1 MLAYNAFFDASLFY
15 TFDPLLFFFRLV
27 LPLPP
32 FSEEDFFCN
41 FLFNYQKKALA
52 PSFEKN
58 KKPLNTNCNHN
69 NECCSN
75 VVMVM
80 LFLPSVGIL
89 EMFESELHTLQ
100 LKVFFSLFLYQKSWQ
115 FFLKKQKKIEFTLEK
130 YEI

>member
-1 MLAYNAFFDASLFY
+1 
-15 TFDPLLFFFRLV
+15 
-27 LPLPP
+27 
-32 FSEEDFFCN
+32 
-41 FLFNYQKKALA
+41 
-52 PSFEKN
+52 
-58 KKPLNTNCNHN
+58 
-69 NECCSN
+69 
-75 VVMVM
+75 MVM